1 MRRLRRAHGLHE
13 RRQRP
18 GALHRGYEERARRAR
33 RAAARDQALRNLR
46 LHRRRYALAVP
57 AEHPGCG
64 RRLQRHTPRFQAQS
78 RVSRT
83 VLARYAQDGRHAA
96 PRRAHV
102 RPGADQG
109 RTGAPRDRRRTPR
122 TGGRQDH
129 RHHARQDQLDRDR
142 SGQPRGV
149 HGTPRRAGPERIKVQ
164 QGVSRMQAS
173 SLMNRLLGTTARLMI
188 AGVLGLAAGTA
199 AQAADNPALQA
210 IDVQPLE
217 GPQLQLTLRLSGPA
231 PQPLSF
237 TIDNPARIS
246 FDLPNTTLALPSRRI
261 DVHASGV
268 DTILAAETKD
278 RTRLVLNLDKLM
290 PYDTRVEGNN
300 IIVMLGGSAGH
311 AAAAA
316 PSGAAPAAPV
326 AGGPRELRSIDFRR
340 GADGAGRV
348 VVRLSDP
355 HIRINLHQVGNQVVV
370 DFSDA
375 AAPANL
381 LRRYDATDYGTPIS
395 GFDVTRVGNG
405 SRIAITA
412 TGDYEQLAYQS
423 DDQYVVEV
431 APRRK
436 LANAPEERPVYTGE
450 RLTLNFQDIETRAV
464 LQLLADASGQNIV
477 VSDSV
482 SGNVTLRLQNVP
494 WDQALDI
501 VLRTK
506 GLDKRRQDNVII
518 VAPQAEL
525 AAREKAELA
534 ARKDVQELA
543 PLRSEYLQVN
553 YAKAQDMAISSG
565 TANLASTGNIYP
577 VGVPTGAAASNRYN
591 VNLPVTSPAGSIALG
606 ILHDNFIV
614 DLELSAAQAETQANI
629 IASPR
634 VITANQKEATIEQGV
649 EIPYQ
654 QSASSG
660 ATTIQFKKAVLSLKV
675 TPQITPDNRIIL
687 DLDVKDDA
695 VGTVVVTSGG
705 VNVPSIDTREIST
718 QVLVND
724 GQTVVLGGILTTT
737 QREDDTKVPYL
748 GDIPVL
754 GHLFKTTSHKDEKE
768 GEAGFRQRERE
779 AIDALTALPRIVL
792 ATGGG
797 AVLLPEN
804 RRHLAERGCVVYL
817 ETSVA
822 QQAHR
827 VRHGRNRPLLAEGD
841 AAARLGQLM
850 DARAPLYG
858 EIADITVPTDGR
870 RVASVAEH
878 VLRELAAVRPPP

>member
-1 MRRLRRAHGLHE
+1 
-13 RRQRP
+13 
-18 GALHRGYEERARRAR
+18 
-33 RAAARDQALRNLR
+33 
-46 LHRRRYALAVP
+46 
-57 AEHPGCG
+57 
-64 RRLQRHTPRFQAQS
+64 
-78 RVSRT
+78 
-83 VLARYAQDGRHAA
+83 
-96 PRRAHV
+96 
-102 RPGADQG
+102 
-109 RTGAPRDRRRTPR
+109 
-122 TGGRQDH
+122 
-129 RHHARQDQLDRDR
+129 
-142 SGQPRGV
+142 
-149 HGTPRRAGPERIKVQ
+149 
-164 QGVSRMQAS
+164 
-173 SLMNRLLGTTARLMI
+173 MNRFLGTAPWLVL
-188 AGVLGLAAGTA
+188 AGVLGMLAGTA
-199 AQAADNPALQA
+199 RAADQPALQA
-210 IDVQPLE
+210 IDVQPLA
-217 GPQLQLTLRLSGPA
+217 GQQLQITLRLSGPA

-246 FDLPNTTLALPSRRI
+246 FDLPNTTLALASRRI
-261 DVHASGV
+261 DVHSSGL

-278 RTRLVLNLDKLM
+278 RTRLVLNLDKLV
-290 PYDTRVEGNN
+290 PYDTRVEGSN
-300 IIVMLGGSAGH
+300 IIVMLGGSAGS
-311 AAAAA
+311 AARASAGAA
-316 PSGAAPAAPV
+316 PSGAVAAST
-326 AGGPRELRSIDFRR
+326 GGGARELRAIDFRR

-348 VVRLSDP
+348 IVKLSDP
-355 HIRINLHQVGNQVVV
+355 HMHVNLHQIGDQVVV

-375 AAPANL
+375 SVPANL
-381 LRRYDATDYGTPIS
+381 MRRYDASDYGTPIR

-405 SRIAITA
+405 SRISITA
-412 TGDYEQLAYQS
+412 GGDYEQLAYQS

-436 LANAPEERPVYTGE
+436 AANAQEDRPVYTGE

-525 AAREKAELA
+525 ATREKAELA

-553 YAKAQDMAISSG
+553 YAKAQDMAALIKTQTNSLMSTRGSVAVDDRTNTLLLQDTADRLADVRRLVATLDIPVRQVLIEARVVIVSNDFERDLGARFGLTNWQKNGQNGLVSTTG
-565 TANLASTGNIYP
+565 TATGTDSMTNTFLTGQNAINTALNQNAFNASQVPPGAP
-577 VGVPTGAAASNRYN
+577 VLVPGPTYGIPAAASRYN
-591 VNLPVTSPAGSIALG
+591 INLPVASPAGSIALG
-606 ILHDNFIV
+606 ILGSNFLV

-629 IASPR
+629 ISSPR

-660 ATTIQFKKAVLSLKV
+660 ATTIQFKKAVLLLKV
-675 TPQITPDNRIIL
+675 KPQITPDNRIIL

-705 VNVPSIDTREIST
+705 VNVPSINTREIVT

-724 GQTVVLGGILTTT
+724 GQTVVLGGILSTT

-754 GHLFKTTSHKDEKE
+754 GHLFKSTIHKDDKDELMIFITPKIVRE
-768 GEAGFRQRERE
+768 G
-779 AIDALTALPRIVL
+779 V
-792 ATGGG
+792 
-797 AVLLPEN
+797 N
-804 RRHLAERGCVVYL
+804 VY
-817 ETSVA
+817 
-822 QQAHR
+822 
-827 VRHGRNRPLLAEGD
+827 N
-841 AAARLGQLM
+841 
-850 DARAPLYG
+850 
-858 EIADITVPTDGR
+858 
-870 RVASVAEH
+870 
-878 VLRELAAVRPPP
+878 